1 MRYSYIREAAARTM
15 SGHIVMIP
23 DEVLREQE
31 YYDRTGQSFTVIRR
45 DSSKARAVLRGEEY
59 GLYSVGTGVPVVR
72 IV

>member
-23 DEVLREQE
+23 DEVAREQE
-31 YYDRTGQSFTVIRR
+31 YYDRTAIQFTVIRR
-45 DSSKARAVLRGEEY
+45 NGTKARAILRGEEY
-59 GLYSVGTGVPVVR
+59 GLYGLGSGIPVVR

>member
-15 SGHIVMIP
+15 SGAIVMIP
-23 DEVLREQE
+23 DQVSWEQE
-31 YYDRTGQSFTVIRR
+31 YYDRTAIQFTVIRR
-45 DSSKARAVLRGEEY
+45 NGTKARAILRGEYY